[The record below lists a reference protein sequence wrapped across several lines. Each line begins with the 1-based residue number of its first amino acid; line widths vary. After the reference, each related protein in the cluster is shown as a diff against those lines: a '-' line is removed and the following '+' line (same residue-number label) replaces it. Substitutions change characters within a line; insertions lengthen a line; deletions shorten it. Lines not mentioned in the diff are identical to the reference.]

1 MSLRL
6 LIDEDTQDARLV
18 AMLRTEGHDVLTAN
32 EAGLRGQAD
41 SAVLAHAAQNQRA
54 VLTMNCRDFLE
65 LHEASPAHF
74 GIIAVYQSGKMHK
87 NMTFAEIVAAR
98 ANLTASGWGLA
109 EQFVVLNAWNY

>member
-18 AMLRTEGHDVLTAN
+18 LMLRTEGHDVLTVN
-32 EAGLRGQAD
+32 EADLRGQAD

-65 LHEASPAHF
+65 LHQAASAHL
-74 GIIAVYQSGKMHK
+74 GIIGIYQGRDLRK
-87 NMTFAEIVAAR
+87 NMTFTEIVAAL
-98 ANLTASGWGLA
+98 ANLTASGWNLA